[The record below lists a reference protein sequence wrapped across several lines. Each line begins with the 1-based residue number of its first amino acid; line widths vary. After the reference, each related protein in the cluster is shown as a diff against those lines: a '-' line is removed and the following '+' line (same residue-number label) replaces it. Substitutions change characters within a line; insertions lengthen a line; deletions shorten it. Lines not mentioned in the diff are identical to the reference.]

1 LPQASPIMNNQDTS
15 VLLASFDNELSNEME
30 VDNQTFNSVSLLKT
44 SVSDTKAH
52 HKSKRSR
59 KKCSRVGSS
68 YQVVEFPMPGI
79 YLVESKKLEIDQLW
93 DPCKAMKEDK
103 LDFLQTY
110 CPYNQ
115 RELAMEL
122 FHQKGYKIN
131 GFLEF
136 LKKQPRV
143 DGSDWT
149 EDVKEVFSRLMVE
162 YRHDVQKV
170 SKQMNC
176 SFTACLIHYYR
187 TVKVRQTRDSRKRN
201 KVEANKCVDSDKVPS
216 TWDVYFSELQSY
228 KKEEGHCLVPKQY
241 PTNPNLS
248 RWVYANRREYRAIKA
263 NKIHNSTFLTEARE
277 EKLKTIGF
285 TFFAKYTK
293 LQTEVESARRK
304 PVADATW
311 KLRFQELCDFK
322 RETGHCLVPK
332 LFDKNQFLSYWV
344 FKQRAQMKLWN
355 CDKSSCLND
364 QRIAML
370 NEIDFIWDAKKS
382 KQWQNLEHLRKKTQV
397 DAAWDSY
404 YEQLV
409 QFREEYGH
417 SKVPKCHPPNQK
429 LSTWAF
435 RQRTEYRRKQEG
447 KQNSMSEEKEKKLL
461 VTNFVFRMRFPKQT
475 K

>member
-1 LPQASPIMNNQDTS
+1 VSFLFYNIQNNYCGIDFIFAFLISPFII
-15 VLLASFDNELSNEME
+15 LE
-30 VDNQTFNSVSLLKT
+30 V
-44 SVSDTKAH
+44 
-52 HKSKRSR
+52 
-59 KKCSRVGSS
+59 
-68 YQVVEFPMPGI
+68 
-79 YLVESKKLEIDQLW
+79 
-93 DPCKAMKEDK
+93 
-103 LDFLQTY
+103 
-110 CPYNQ
+110 
-115 RELAMEL
+115 
-122 FHQKGYKIN
+122 
-131 GFLEF
+131 
-136 LKKQPRV
+136 
-143 DGSDWT
+143 
-149 EDVKEVFSRLMVE
+149 
-162 YRHDVQKV
+162 
-170 SKQMNC
+170 
-176 SFTACLIHYYR
+176 
-187 TVKVRQTRDSRKRN
+187 
-201 KVEANKCVDSDKVPS
+201 
-216 TWDVYFSELQSY
+216 
-228 KKEEGHCLVPKQY
+228 
-241 PTNPNLS
+241 
-248 RWVYANRREYRAIKA
+248 
-263 NKIHNSTFLTEARE
+263 
-277 EKLKTIGF
+277 GF